1 MTVRAALCDAFSLAV
16 SRARIAARG
25 VAVAVAAPPTATAT
39 MTTTTTTIGG
49 AAIDAAAITAVAA
62 TRDAPPPD
70 ASGPALRHASQGL
83 RCGEFHAGRDFNRAR
98 WDPVA
103 SNCFLDDRAWCA
115 VDALA
120 RACVRGVSSSGTEP
134 TPATLGEALSMPDAR
149 VDNAFG
155 AAALDGNNKQRLG
168 RAAYKARVWYHGPSF
183 AGFAWNAATD
193 NAGTTTWTPG
203 SWSVS
208 RALTHAWAPLLD
220 KETRPIASAGRT
232 DRGVHAVA
240 SAVSFWTK
248 RLDVDVEDI
257 ERAVANSLPGRV
269 GALRV
274 THVTSAPHSFHATFS
289 ATYRRYV
296 YVVPKTQLFRE
307 ARTPRASIDVDV
319 ANRALQRLVDRGDV
333 DMYAYARATPK
344 GKSMQVRFVV
354 ARAFERTI
362 DVGGVDA
369 VEDQAEDAM
378 SRANRRSR
386 SAVTRERAIRAEDG
400 DGAIAL
406 ASASSSSTM
415 DVIVIEL
422 VADRFLRKLVRCLV
436 STTMREAANFAGD
449 DDVLL
454 NIAAT
459 RDRRAVA
466 PPAPPGG
473 LFFAGVSYSDDFET
487 TRGS

>member
-1 MTVRAALCDAFSLAV
+1 
-16 SRARIAARG
+16 
-25 VAVAVAAPPTATAT
+25 
-39 MTTTTTTIGG
+39 
-49 AAIDAAAITAVAA
+49 
-62 TRDAPPPD
+62 
-70 ASGPALRHASQGL
+70 
-83 RCGEFHAGRDFNRAR
+83 
-98 WDPVA
+98 
-103 SNCFLDDRAWCA
+103 
-115 VDALA
+115 
-120 RACVRGVSSSGTEP
+120 
-134 TPATLGEALSMPDAR
+134 
-149 VDNAFG
+149 
-155 AAALDGNNKQRLG
+155 
-168 RAAYKARVWYHGPSF
+168 
-183 AGFAWNAATD
+183 
-193 NAGTTTWTPG
+193 
-203 SWSVS
+203 
-208 RALTHAWAPLLD
+208 
-220 KETRPIASAGRT
+220 
-232 DRGVHAVA
+232 
-240 SAVSFWTK
+240 
-248 RLDVDVEDI
+248 
-257 ERAVANSLPGRV
+257 
-269 GALRV
+269 
-274 THVTSAPHSFHATFS
+274 
-289 ATYRRYV
+289 
-296 YVVPKTQLFRE
+296 
-307 ARTPRASIDVDV
+307 
-319 ANRALQRLVDRGDV
+319 
-333 DMYAYARATPK
+333 
-344 GKSMQVRFVV
+344 MQVRFVV

-362 DVGGVDA
+362 DVGGDDA